1 MNQRWSGAKVLVRK
15 HGFTGLPVWFQK
27 SNAHMEGTLDK
38 VMIPITPW
46 NRLPKESDVSLQ
58 HLKSTQTRAQVLAF
72 LGHSVS
78 VHVNSQC
85 STTLVTQSSQ
95 YHMDIDHS
103 LTCFFRTAVSQSC
116 FLWSSHLMCIISDV
130 LVVYGPLYMM
140 GSRCWEAN
148 WALCLSSPWLS
159 EIWYSLARP

>member
-1 MNQRWSGAKVLVRK
+1 MGHEPKVQWSKGCGEETWVYRFTCLV
-15 HGFTGLPVWFQK
+15 
-27 SNAHMEGTLDK
+27 SEIECMEGTLDK

-85 STTLVTQSSQ
+85 STTLVTQPANTIWIS
-95 YHMDIDHS
+95 
-103 LTCFFRTAVSQSC
+103 
-116 FLWSSHLMCIISDV
+116 II
-130 LVVYGPLYMM
+130 
-140 GSRCWEAN
+140 R
-148 WALCLSSPWLS
+148 
-159 EIWYSLARP
+159 